1 MIPLV
6 SKFFLE
12 ESILLIWRT
21 NTKTGLG
28 CIYIYIKQV
37 SDKWE
42 VYFPCTFKLKGLID
56 CPGNDEGPF
65 TMALSGREEIIL
77 RKAFFTSFYKN
88 KEMYI
93 LLICRIFSFAHVAQH
108 ISTYWWLPKCSEVSM
123 NKYLI
128 QSYVTCVFKHL
139 LSGNQK
145 LPFQLTLS

>member
-21 NTKTGLG
+21 NTKTGLEF
-28 CIYIYIKQV
+28 IYIYIKQA

-42 VYFPCTFKLKGLID
+42 VYFPCTFELKGLID
-56 CPGNDEGPF
+56 CPGNDKGPF
-65 TMALSGREEIIL
+65 TMALSGGEEIIL

-93 LLICRIFSFAHVAQH
+93 LLICRIF
-108 ISTYWWLPKCSEVSM
+108 
-123 NKYLI
+123 
-128 QSYVTCVFKHL
+128 
-139 LSGNQK
+139 
-145 LPFQLTLS
+145 